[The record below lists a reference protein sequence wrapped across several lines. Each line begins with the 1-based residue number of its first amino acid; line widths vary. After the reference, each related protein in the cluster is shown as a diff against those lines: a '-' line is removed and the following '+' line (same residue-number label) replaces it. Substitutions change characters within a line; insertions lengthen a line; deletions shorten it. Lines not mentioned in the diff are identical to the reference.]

1 VHPVF
6 ALEVCATRECTS
18 YVVNVH
24 LVLAMEVCVTKGN
37 VRVM

>member
-1 VHPVF
+1 VHPQL
-6 ALEVCATRECTS
+6 ALEVGATRECTS
-18 YVVNVH
+18 YVVKLH